1 MKRTNINQIELKN
14 LLFIR
19 ISTYGYKIIQIY
31 KSGILQFKC
40 TEANVIKCLVVYA
53 KSRIGIL
60 N

>member
-1 MKRTNINQIELKN
+1 MKRTNLNQITI

-19 ISTYGYKIIQIY
+19 TTTYGYKIIQIY

-40 TEANVIKCLVVYA
+40 TEANVIKCFVVYA
-53 KSRIGIL
+53 KSRIGVL